1 MSTNKATLRRGLK
14 WMWKERRRGEEQPFF
29 NIAKKRK
36 EKKRKIKILKSARI
50 KWYLKILKNK

>member
-1 MSTNKATLRRGLK
+1 
-14 WMWKERRRGEEQPFF
+14 MWKERRRGEEQPFF